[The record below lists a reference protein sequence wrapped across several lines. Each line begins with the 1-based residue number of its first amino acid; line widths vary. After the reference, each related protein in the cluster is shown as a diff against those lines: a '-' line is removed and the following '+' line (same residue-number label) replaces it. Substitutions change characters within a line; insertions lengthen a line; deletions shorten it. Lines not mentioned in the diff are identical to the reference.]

1 MSKLLVTVLKMA
13 AMVSKTSFEMAPVVL
28 SLESVSQT
36 TDKCLRVP
44 CKTHTIEQY

>member
-36 TDKCLRVP
+36 TDKC
-44 CKTHTIEQY
+44 